1 MSSRPS
7 LIPDA
12 TYRNSPQ
19 AKRPSPKGRESLGVL
34 GSPQQMN
41 DSHLY
46 ENDWTERP
54 YLPECWTDYKRMT
67 TLMSPFRARE
77 ANPEGWDLKMNFWI
91 NCINKWSINTHSVVF
106 SAEDVMKA
114 FERGPK
120 RPDLQCIQLVMS
132 QMKRNKSILSLTQF
146 KAITDSNSNKNW
158 INWGLNTFVVK
169 PFSIGWS
176 LVSSSNNYEIIEE
189 PLPEISGESKFII
202 TQTLQVM
209 SEELN
214 KCINKLEDID
224 CIRFENLFNKLK
236 NQLNIDLETFEV
248 LISQLEY
255 ENKLKVFV
263 DNGIKIVKIGKNVNI
278 KESDIGLIRLEAA
291 KEVLDYEIEKLETEV
306 ESIREEAKVCVRN
319 KNKEKAVLLLRKK
332 KRIENKMSQ
341 KVTQLDNVE
350 LLIDQLLN
358 SSSHNL
364 VLQAFQRANEALK
377 SSNIK
382 QEDIENTMADVEETL
397 DVVNELVSDV
407 SRPLVSG
414 DTEDVEEELDD
425 ILKELDGQREQEL
438 ADNRRKQQTEEELA
452 EVLDNLDV
460 NDISLSEREE
470 TPKKDIQLNAV

>member
-1 MSSRPS
+1 M
-7 LIPDA
+7 I
-12 TYRNSPQ
+12 
-19 AKRPSPKGRESLGVL
+19 
-34 GSPQQMN
+34 
-41 DSHLY
+41 
-46 ENDWTERP
+46 
-54 YLPECWTDYKRMT
+54 
-67 TLMSPFRARE
+67 
-77 ANPEGWDLKMNFWI
+77 I
-91 NCINKWSINTHSVVF
+91 N
-106 SAEDVMKA
+106 
-114 FERGPK
+114 
-120 RPDLQCIQLVMS
+120 L
-132 QMKRNKSILSLTQF
+132 
-146 KAITDSNSNKNW
+146 
-158 INWGLNTFVVK
+158 VK

-452 EVLDNLDV
+452 EVLDNLHV